1 MESKIEAEKELDI
14 SSEAVRDYLEQ
25 VPNSLVRWGSVVISS
40 ILLIALLL
48 TWLIKYPTIV
58 RCEFK
63 LTTQLAPKP
72 VVARTDGRLEKLLIH
87 NNQTVSQNQILGIIE
102 SSARQNEVIDLEVEL
117 KTINDLVISKAFYGY
132 DSLKVTPK
140 ENLGEVQSAYQAFR
154 QQLAQITSLLGND
167 YYENKRKLL
176 ETDIADLRAMN
187 QYLKGQYL
195 LYERDATLAENEFKL
210 NQKLFKER
218 VIAQLDLDREESK
231 ALAKKIPLKNIE
243 TSQLTNNAQIR
254 LKQKEVVELDKQVRE
269 QKENF
274 LQSINTLRSSIATWK
289 NRYVLISPTQG
300 KITFNSNL
308 QEKDNIK
315 TNTEVFTVFESDT
328 AYVGL
333 LTIPQDNS
341 GKIKIGQRVII
352 KFQSYPYEEYGM
364 VEGVISSF
372 PQLSTQDNKFFFAF
386 AQLPQGLKTNHNK
399 VLTYNYGM
407 TASGE
412 VVTEDLRLIERIFY
426 SIRKIFN

>member
-1 MESKIEAEKELDI
+1 
-14 SSEAVRDYLEQ
+14 
-25 VPNSLVRWGSVVISS
+25 
-40 ILLIALLL
+40 LLIAVLL

-87 NNQTVSQNQILGIIE
+87 NNQIVSANQILGFIE
-102 SSARQNEVIDLEVEL
+102 SSAKHDEVLDLEIEL
-117 KTINDLVISKAFYGY
+117 KTINDLVVSKVLYGY
-132 DSLKVTPK
+132 DTLKITPR
-140 ENLGEVQSAYQAFR
+140 ENLGEVQSSYQAFR

-167 YYENKRKLL
+167 YYEDKRKLL

-195 LYERDATLAENEFKL
+195 LYERDAALAENEFKL

-289 NRYVLISPTQG
+289 NRYVLISPTHG

-341 GKIKIGQRVII
+341 GKIKMGQRVII

-372 PQLSTQDNKFFFAF
+372 PQLSTQDNKLFFAF